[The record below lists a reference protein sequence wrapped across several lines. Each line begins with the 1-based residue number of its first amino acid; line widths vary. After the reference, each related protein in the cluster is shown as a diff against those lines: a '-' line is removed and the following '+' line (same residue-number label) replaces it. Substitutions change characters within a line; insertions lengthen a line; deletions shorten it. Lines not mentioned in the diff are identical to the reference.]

1 MCGRICS
8 IVHFWWNLHYWQQ
21 LYTTGNNF
29 TLLAT
34 ILHYWQQFYTTG
46 NNLTLLATILHYW
59 QQFYTAGKHFLLL
72 ATILQYWQQSYTAG
86 NNFTLRTT
94 DGSTGSDKYHLLSI
108 LKIEMNFHK
117 INKRSC
123 ANLLVF
129 HIFKFR
135 YAMLIECTQLFR
147 CASIS

>member
-94 DGSTGSDKYHLLSI
+94 DGSTGSDKYHLL
-108 LKIEMNFHK
+108 KY
-117 INKRSC
+117 
-123 ANLLVF
+123 
-129 HIFKFR
+129 FKDWNE
-135 YAMLIECTQLFR
+135 LSQNQQKKLCKPP
-147 CASIS
+147 CISYLQIQICNVNRMYPTF